1 MIDSL
6 PPSLT
11 DVSVLIGAKEGA
23 SLGKGSLVPVI
34 YNGSGES
41 RLMPVTES
49 PLLFALLCLNS
60 LVGLVLVLG
69 AYDLKG
75 LVLGWTGWIAGA
87 FGGGVLGWVVLPELA
102 AGSLTTG
109 GRVGFAAVLVLIGAV
124 FGRALLP
131 FVARFAVAIA
141 AFVVSTLATLVFTVG
156 ESVLELVYDP
166 AGPDESVIEAVQ
178 VEPIV
183 ESGLFSQ
190 PEFQQ
195 FFLVSVVVGVVAG
208 VLAMRYADLV
218 ISAALTGLGAGVL
231 ATTYPVWRALVA
243 GDGIALAQQA
253 ELSTV
258 LFLVLLLGG
267 AAFQYAR
274 HGRNGGPLA

>member
-1 MIDSL
+1 MA
-6 PPSLT
+6 
-11 DVSVLIGAKEGA
+11 VAE
-23 SLGKGSLVPVI
+23 
-34 YNGSGES
+34 N
-41 RLMPVTES
+41 
-49 PLLFALLCLNS
+49 PLLFVLLCLNS

-75 LVLGWTGWIAGA
+75 VVLGWTGWIAGA
-87 FGGGVLGWVVLPELA
+87 FGGGVFGWVVLPELA

-109 GRVGFAAVLVLIGAV
+109 GRVGFAAVLVLLGAV

-141 AFVVSTLATLVFTVG
+141 AFVISTLAALVFTVG
-156 ESVLELVYDP
+156 ESVLDLVYDP

-195 FFLVSVVVGVVAG
+195 FFLLSVVAGGVAG

-218 ISAALTGLGAGVL
+218 ISVALTGLGAGVL
-231 ATTYPVWRALVA
+231 ATTYPVWRAVIA
-243 GDGIALAQQA
+243 GDTIAIAQQA
-253 ELSTV
+253 ELSAWV
-258 LFLVLLLGG
+258 FVVLLLGG

-274 HGRNGGPLA
+274 HGRNDDPFA